1 MPSVSMMSYFSL
13 SGYTLQQQLWLC
25 GGLLLAAASLV
36 CFFLEKYRWALS
48 LLTLGGGCLL
58 VFAAIS
64 NPFLHFWDERFH
76 ALVAKNCMD
85 DPFCPKLY
93 REWPV
98 DNADWPENDWAHG
111 YVWLHKQ
118 PLFLWQIALCFKL
131 FGVSLF
137 TLRLPSVIMGT
148 LMIPLLYRIGS
159 LLVDRRLGY
168 FAALS
173 SAFSFMMLDLV
184 SGHGAVDH
192 NNVCFFFYVTASLW
206 AWMEYLHSGRK
217 WRWVFVFALLS
228 GCAVLTKWLV
238 GLLVYAAWGIY
249 TLSEYRFRFR
259 EWKIG
264 QMAAAFGITLAV
276 FLPWQIYT
284 SHTFPKYYEREQ
296 KLNHEHF
303 FQEVEG
309 HHESKAFYL
318 TTISYRYIGDSDYKD
333 YVSDDTAAL
342 NVKRVAHLL
351 LVVAGFALLLV
362 RCRKWSH
369 RITVFSL
376 VLLVYG
382 FFTAAATKMLSYP
395 FCLCAVAFLALGML
409 PYELWRMGEKWL
421 RNPWVRGSVLCVF
434 TAAFALYQLNMEWMR
449 HFHTPNEGYWG
460 VTAHNMDEFKKL
472 DDNLPAHTL
481 LFNCRGSQDWGCYC
495 MPVEAMFFSNVL
507 CYAFPPTEEDFRKAK
522 AEGWHIAIN
531 TAHDVPDFM
540 QNDPDVQ
547 KVELDL
553 WDDY

>member
-1 MPSVSMMSYFSL
+1 MMNYLSL
-13 SGYTLQQQLWLC
+13 SGFTSQQKLWLC
-25 GGLLLAAASLV
+25 MGLLLAAASLV
-36 CFFLEKYRWALS
+36 CFFREKQRWAIA
-48 LLTLGGGCLL
+48 LLTLGGGCLF

-64 NPFLHFWDERFH
+64 DPFLHCWDERFH

-98 DNADWPENDWAHG
+98 DNAGWPENDWAHG
-111 YVWLHKQ
+111 YIWLHKQ

-173 SAFSFMMLDLV
+173 TAFSFMLLDLV

-192 NNVCFFFYVTASLW
+192 NNVCFVFYVTASLW

-217 WRWVFVFALLS
+217 WRWVWVFALLS

-249 TLSEYRFRFR
+249 TVSEYRFRLR

-264 QMAAAFGITLAV
+264 QRAAAVGVTVAV

-284 SHTFPKYYEREQ
+284 SHAFPSYYEREKQ
-296 KLNHEHF
+296 LNKEHF
-303 FQEVEG
+303 YLELEDHQEA
-309 HHESKAFYL
+309 KTFYL
-318 TTISYRYIGDSDYKD
+318 TTIPYRYIGDSDYKD
-333 YVSDDTAAL
+333 YVTSETATFTA
-342 NVKRVAHLL
+342 KRVVHLL
-351 LVVAGFALLLV
+351 LVLAGFALLLV

-376 VLLVYG
+376 VLLVYA
-382 FFTAAATKMLSYP
+382 FFTIAATKMPAYT
-395 FCLCAVAFLALGML
+395 FCLCAVGFLALGML
-409 PYELWRMGEKWL
+409 PYELWKLGDKLL
-421 RNPWVRGSVLCVF
+421 RNAWVRGTVLCVL
-434 TAAFALYQLNMEWMR
+434 TAFFALYQLNVAWMR
-449 HFHTPNEGYWG
+449 HFHTPTEGYWK
-460 VTAHNMDEFKKL
+460 VLVHNRNEIKKL
-472 DDNLPAHTL
+472 DQMLPPNTL
-481 LFNCRGSQDWGCYC
+481 LFNFRGSSDWGVQCSS
-495 MPVEAMFFSNVL
+495 VEAMFFSDVI
-507 CYAFPPTEEDFRKAK
+507 CYPFPPTEEDFHKAK
-522 AEGWHIAIN
+522 AAGYHIAIN
-531 TAHDVPDFM
+531 TAHEVPGFM
-540 QNDPDVQ
+540 QEDADVQ
-547 KVELDL
+547 KIKLDYRE
-553 WDDY
+553 DF

>member
-1 MPSVSMMSYFSL
+1 MSYLSL

-25 GGLLLAAASLV
+25 SGLLLAAASLV
-36 CFFLEKYRWALS
+36 CFFFEKYRWALI

-64 NPFLHFWDERFH
+64 APFLYCWDERFH

-85 DPFCPKLY
+85 NPLQPTLY
-93 REWPV
+93 RDWPV
-98 DNADWPENDWAHG
+98 ANSYPGGTYDETDWCHG

-159 LLVDRRLGY
+159 LLVGRRLGY

-173 SAFSFMMLDLV
+173 AAFSYMLLDLV

-192 NNVCFFFYVTASLW
+192 NNVCFVFYVTASLW
-206 AWMEYLHSGRK
+206 AWMEYLRSGRK
-217 WRWVFVFALLS
+217 WRWVFVLALLS

-249 TLSEYRFRFR
+249 TLSEYRFHFR

-264 QMAAAFGITLAV
+264 QIAAAAGITLAV

-284 SHTFPKYYEREQ
+284 SHAFSRYYEREQ

-303 FQEVEG
+303 FQDVEG
-309 HHESKAFYL
+309 HRESNTFYL
-318 TTISYRYIGDSDYKD
+318 TTLPYRYIGDRDYKD
-333 YVSDDTAAL
+333 YVSEDTAAL
-342 NVKRVAHLL
+342 NVKRVVHLL
-351 LVVAGFALLLV
+351 MVLAGFVLLLV
-362 RCRKWSH
+362 RCHKWSH
-369 RITVFSL
+369 RITLFSI

-382 FFTAAATKMLSYP
+382 FFTLAATKMMAYP
-395 FCLCAVAFLALGML
+395 FCLCAVGFLALGML
-409 PYELWRMGEKWL
+409 PYELWRVGEKWL
-421 RNPWVRGSVLCVF
+421 RNPWVRGSALVTV
-434 TAAFALYQLNMEWMR
+434 TVAFSLYQLNLSWIK
-449 HFHTPNEGYWG
+449 HFHTPCEAYWDTLG
-460 VTAHNMDEFKKL
+460 HNKEEFQKL
-472 DDNLPAHTL
+472 DKIFPPNTL
-481 LFNCRGSQDWGCYC
+481 LFNCRGSQDWGNYC
-495 MPVEAMFFSNVL
+495 MPVEAMFFSNAL
-507 CYAFPPTEEDFRKAK
+507 CYAFPPSEEDFQKAK
-522 AEGWHIAIN
+522 AQGWHIAVN

-540 QNDPDVQ
+540 QDDPDVQ

-553 WDDY
+553 WADF